1 MAGKFAWVDFN
12 RCAPEK
18 CNTGAGICKAMEFC
32 THRLLEQEESFD
44 TPMLLS
50 VSMCVGC
57 ADCARACPLDAIQ
70 IERK

>member
-1 MAGKFAWVDFN
+1 MAGKFARVDFS

-18 CNTGAGICKAMEFC
+18 CNSGAGACMAMEFC
-32 THRLLEQEESFD
+32 SHGLLDQEEPFD

-57 ADCARACPLDAIQ
+57 ADCARACPLGAIQ